1 MQINETKTAMP
12 EIKETITI
20 NRPVSDVF
28 RYVADLNNAAQWQ
41 PDVVEAHVS
50 GERARVGSFFTH
62 VRTTRLLG
70 WKLDLNADVVN
81 LVPNRLIE
89 YKGAVARFPVR
100 GQYEF
105 ESSGG
110 TTVVREYV
118 NVRMGFLY
126 AIFSP
131 LMSSAIAGR
140 TRRSLANLKQTL
152 EAGRSGTD
160 SVTSFHQDL

>member
-1 MQINETKTAMP
+1 MP
-12 EIKETITI
+12 EIQEAITI

-28 RYVADLNNAAQWQ
+28 RFVADFENAPQWQ
-41 PDVVEAHVS
+41 PDVVEAHIS
-50 GERARVGSFFTH
+50 GERTRIGSFFTLI
-62 VRTTRLLG
+62 RTTRLLG
-70 WKLDLNADVVN
+70 WKLDLNADIIN
-81 LVPNRLIE
+81 YVPNRLIE

-105 ESSGG
+105 ESGGG
-110 TTVVREYV
+110 TTVVRETI

-131 LMSSAIAGR
+131 LMRGVISGR
-140 TRRSLANLKQTL
+140 TRRALAQLKQTL
-152 EAGRSGTD
+152 EAGRAGAA

>member
-1 MQINETKTAMP
+1 MP
-12 EIKETITI
+12 EIQEAITI
-20 NRPVSDVF
+20 DRPVSDVF
-28 RYVADLNNAAQWQ
+28 RYIADFNNAPQWQ

-50 GERARVGSFFTH
+50 GERTRVGSFFTL

-70 WKLDLNADVVN
+70 WKLDLNADIIN
-81 LVPNRLIE
+81 YVPNRLIE

-110 TTVVREYV
+110 TTVVRETV
-118 NVRMGFLY
+118 NVRMGILY

-131 LMSSAIAGR
+131 LMSSAIRGR
-140 TRRSLANLKQTL
+140 TRRALGQLKQTL
-152 EAGRSGTD
+152 EAGRTGAD